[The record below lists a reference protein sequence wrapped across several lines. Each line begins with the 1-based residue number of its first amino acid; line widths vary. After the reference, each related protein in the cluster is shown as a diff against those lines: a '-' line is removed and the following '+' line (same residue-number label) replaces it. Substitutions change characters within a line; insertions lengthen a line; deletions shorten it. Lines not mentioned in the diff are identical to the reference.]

1 MTVLVGYVTTP
12 EGEAAFEAGVREA
25 VLRSEPLVVLNS
37 PRQGAPVDATMADD
51 AQLALLRKRADE
63 AGVDLDVRQT
73 PHHDDLAEDLL
84 AVADEVG
91 ASIIVIGLRR
101 RSPVGKLLMGSSAQR
116 ILLSSDLPVLA
127 VKTERV

>member
-12 EGEAAFEAGVREA
+12 EGQAAFQAGVREA
-25 VLRSEPLVVLNS
+25 LLRSEPLVVLNS
-37 PRQGAPVDATMADD
+37 PRQGAPVDSAMADD
-51 AQLALLRKRADE
+51 VQLKALREE
-63 AGVDLDVRQT
+63 AGAAGVELEIRQT

-84 AVADEVG
+84 TVADDVK

-101 RSPVGKLLMGSSAQR
+101 RSPVGKLLMGSTAQR

-127 VKTERV
+127 VKTDRA